1 MIEDIEKY
9 LNEFFELSGGYK
21 ISLVTGNIIFFNDFN
36 NLGFVSRSLENYIKV
51 R

>member
-21 ISLVTGNIIFFNDFN
+21 ISLVTGNIVFFNNFSD
-36 NLGFVSRSLENYIKV
+36 LGFVSKSLKKCIKS